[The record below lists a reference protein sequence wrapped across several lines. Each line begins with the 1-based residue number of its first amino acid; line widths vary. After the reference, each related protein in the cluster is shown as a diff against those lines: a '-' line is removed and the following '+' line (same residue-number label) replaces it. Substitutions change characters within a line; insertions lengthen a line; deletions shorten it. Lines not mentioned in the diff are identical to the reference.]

1 MNANT
6 YKGRSSGNGTPQD
19 LSVLDLPISTA
30 TQTALN
36 AKQNNTTYIT
46 ANTTAVNNAR
56 YIANGTFTITDIASP
71 VAGSNYKVT
80 VANGLVT
87 IGGTAYDRGSEITR
101 IFDGSVWQEIYTNP
115 NDLVISTSVNIITTK
130 AWRGRVVKIVNGSSN
145 ISVTVNHEFT
155 ASGTK
160 GSGTVQFVSGSVTI
174 FPMLGTI
181 TLLTGVQGSQWQ
193 ITKREG
199 VANAVNLT
207 LNPQ

>member
-1 MNANT
+1 LVGKSWEDSLSLINT
-6 YKGRSSGNGTPQD
+6 
-19 LSVLDLPISTA
+19 
-30 TQTALN
+30 
-36 AKQNNTTYIT
+36 KQNNAIYIT
-46 ANTTAVNNAR
+46 GNTTAVNNAN
-56 YIANGTFTITDIASP
+56 YSANGTFAVADIVSP

-87 IGGTAYDRGSEITR
+87 IDGTDYDRGSKITR

-115 NDLVISTSVNIITTK
+115 NDLVVSASTNIVTTK
-130 AWRGRVVKIVNGSSN
+130 AWRGRVVKIVNGASN